1 MTHAQVSYLPG
12 RRGARPV
19 PGCTTAATTIPHPA
33 GQPVGD
39 VAASAA
45 QLADAWRLWSHTR
58 QPAALRDVQRH
69 LADVVLHAATAA
81 YLIDPDGPADGP
93 DPAPTAA

>member
-12 RRGARPV
+12 HHGTRPV
-19 PGCTTAATTIPHPA
+19 PGCTAAAITIPHPA

-69 LADVVLHAATAA
+69 LADVVLAAATAA
-81 YLIDPDGPADGP
+81 WLIDPDGTTGEP
-93 DPAPTAA
+93 DPAA